1 MNIIVLDGYTLNPG
15 DMDWAPLEEFGK
27 LTVYD
32 RTAVDEVAKIAHD
45 AEILLTNK
53 AKVTAEA
60 INQISNLKYIGELAT
75 GFDNID
81 IIAARK
87 RGIPVCNVPGYSTH
101 SVAQLTWALI
111 LEITYRINERSQS
124 VHRGDWS
131 NQPDF
136 CYGHESLVELNG
148 KTLGVVGIG
157 KIGMAVAKIAQAFG
171 MQVIATVRDPS
182 KYSDPS
188 LKFVT
193 LEECFSKAD
202 FVSLHCPLTESTREM
217 VNAGLLGQMK
227 HTAYLINT
235 SRGGLIHEQ
244 DLANALTS
252 KKIAGAAIDVLSKE
266 PPSPN
271 NPLLSAP
278 RCIITPHIAWSTK
291 ESRQR
296 LLEITVDNIRSF
308 LNSKPKNVVN

>member
-1 MNIIVLDGYTLNPG
+1 M
-15 DMDWAPLEEFGK
+15 
-27 LTVYD
+27 
-32 RTAVDEVAKIAHD
+32 
-45 AEILLTNK
+45 
-53 AKVTAEA
+53 
-60 INQISNLKYIGELAT
+60 
-75 GFDNID
+75 
-81 IIAARK
+81 
-87 RGIPVCNVPGYSTH
+87 
-101 SVAQLTWALI
+101 
-111 LEITYRINERSQS
+111 
-124 VHRGDWS
+124 
-131 NQPDF
+131 
-136 CYGHESLVELNG
+136 NG

-278 RCIITPHIAWSTK
+278 RCIITPHI
-291 ESRQR
+291 
-296 LLEITVDNIRSF
+296 D
-308 LNSKPKNVVN
+308 